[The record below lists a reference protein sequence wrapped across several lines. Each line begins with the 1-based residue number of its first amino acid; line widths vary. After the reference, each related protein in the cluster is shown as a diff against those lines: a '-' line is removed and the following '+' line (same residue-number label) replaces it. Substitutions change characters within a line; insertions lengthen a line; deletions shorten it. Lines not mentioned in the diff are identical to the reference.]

1 MRLALNCL
9 DPMRLVFLSIVTSLV
24 VACAGPAPQIKVLG
38 VSETGSRPAPTREL
52 VVFVEVVNPT
62 AHHLRLSRLE
72 YRLKAHQW
80 IDSDGHVP
88 ITREVAADSSM
99 VVEIPV
105 PVRDQGRAA
114 DAEVPYTL
122 QGRLFVVDKQMERS
136 WPVEVQG
143 TLKRDPDGSTHRVR
157 LQVADAQ

>member
-1 MRLALNCL
+1 MR
-9 DPMRLVFLSIVTSLV
+9 PVFLSVVTSLLLLA
-24 VACAGPAPQIKVLG
+24 ACAAPSPQVKVLG
-38 VSETGSRPAPTREL
+38 VSEATTPPQPAREL

-62 AHHLRLSRLE
+62 AHDLRLTRLE
-72 YRLKAHQW
+72 YRLKADQW

-88 ITREVAADSSM
+88 ITRDVAADSSM

-105 PVRDQGRAA
+105 PVRDQGKAA
-114 DAEVPYTL
+114 DTEVPYTL

-143 TLKRDPDGSTHRVR
+143 MLKRGPDGSSHHIR
-157 LQVADAQ
+157 LQVAEAD